1 MTMKLIALVNPGM
14 EELCRQ
20 EIPEIINAAGKD
32 FGKKYPHLIE
42 FESSGEQALQLLHHG
57 QSLRR
62 LLVSLTKCK
71 NIDDLDFNSVAW
83 KEYLP
88 TTPALSFK
96 VEVENVKG
104 MDNRLDIARKVAGKV
119 FAAVEK
125 QKLPLTIDLKKP
137 DFLLMVYF
145 NGKEYFLGI
154 DLAGEELHSRAYRV
168 FTHSAS
174 SKGDLGYY
182 FVRKTG
188 YKRGNSFLIEFAK
201 DGVIAIEAALY
212 ASRMPVHSAASKF
225 SYKKLPLFQSLQYL
239 PLISQSSTSIAAVDE
254 GSQNVTAARKNAQI
268 AGVRNFINL
277 QKIPLD
283 ELSGA
288 FHEQEFDQIL
298 FQVTTKDEEKLNEIY
313 HQTKYLLKP
322 KGTLLLI
329 GRESWEISTPSYC
342 KLVSEEVLER
352 GENKYKLWLMQ
363 RK

>member
-1 MTMKLIALVNPGM
+1 MKLSAIVNPGL
-14 EELCRQ
+14 EELAKQ
-20 EIPEIINAAGKD
+20 ELKEVLSLSGKVH
-32 FGKKYPHLIE
+32 PQVLE
-42 FESSGEQALQLLHHG
+42 FEAAVEQSLTLLLHG

-62 LLVSLTKCK
+62 IIISLGKYK
-71 NIDDLDFNSVAW
+71 DLDLADFKSINWNNFISSSCS
-83 KEYLP
+83 
-88 TTPALSFK
+88 SFK

-104 MDNRLDIARKVAGKV
+104 IENRLALAKKVAGKI
-119 FAAVEK
+119 FAAVEI
-125 QKLPLTIDLKKP
+125 QKLPLAIELKKP
-137 DFLLMVYF
+137 DFLLLVYF
-145 NGKEYFLGI
+145 NGEEYFVGI
-154 DLAGEELHSRAYRV
+154 DLAGKELHSRDYRV

-174 SKGDLGYY
+174 CKGDLGYY

-188 YKRGNSFLIEFAK
+188 YNSHSKLLVGFVK
-201 DGVIAIEAALY
+201 DGVVAVEASLY
-212 ASRMPVHSAASKF
+212 ANRMAVHSVRNNF
-225 SYKKLPLFQSLQYL
+225 SYQKLPLFQGIQSQ
-239 PLISQSSTSIAAVDE
+239 PLAQPTSVSIAAVDE
-254 GSQNVTAARKNAQI
+254 RTQNITAARKNAQI
-268 AGVRNFINL
+268 AGVRNLINL
-277 QKIPLD
+277 QKITLD